1 MYREL
6 VVEFNIKK
14 DTTRQL
20 EDALM
25 KLKGQSGDMRA
36 LTNKLRKAENEIS
49 AIQGGLFNLVK
60 YTDPKDFEAATRD
73 LYRQFVKKE
82 KGGRAPSKASKKR
95 APPAEEKKETVSADD
110 SAGASSDGNGG
121 AGGGG
126 GGGVSM
132 GDGAAKEAARQRD
145 YMERTVHTLKKTLR
159 LAGDRMQRKS
169 KMSMDE
175 NTVLINEC
183 NMLRRENHRFRQRV
197 AEMESSIRGLENK
210 VRGPPGS
217 RGGMGVGER
226 VGSLLSQHSSRAS
239 VTGGGSRD
247 GPHGSGWGNTTP
259 SVDPRDMMASRG
271 GMSPAVGSG
280 RTDDAVQS
288 GGSAVLAGIQ
298 EGSTSGGVQLPR
310 PESQAQR
317 MRREVSTA
325 SAGGSQRVSTTLRS
339 VSTASLG
346 GSGVHNRPGR
356 SRGKIPGKVIRG
368 STRPIMEAATTRSK
382 VQGMLN
388 ELDDNNR
395 LIEMQRIEIGRLREQ
410 VQLMVNKDH
419 MGGMMMDGIGM
430 DGMRDSEIGP
440 GGIVIVH
447 TEGGVAG
454 SRPGSRGIAAGGAG
468 DNAGE
473 IPPAFVMGQSQS
485 QPHLEQRF

>member
-20 EDALM
+20 DDALM
-25 KLKGQSGDMRA
+25 KLKGQAGDMRT

-49 AIQGGLFNLVK
+49 SIQGGLFNLVK

-95 APPAEEKKETVSADD
+95 APAEEKKE
-110 SAGASSDGNGG
+110 SAGADETAGGNGDG
-121 AGGGG
+121 PSHSGGQGQG
-126 GGGVSM
+126 RGSVSM

-169 KMSMDE
+169 KMSMNE

-197 AEMESSIRGLENK
+197 AEMESTIRGLENK

-217 RGGMGVGER
+217 RGSMGVGR
-226 VGSLLSQHSSRAS
+226 GGVGGGILSPQLSMGS
-239 VTGGGSRD
+239 VTGGSNRE
-247 GPHGSGWGNTTP
+247 GPPGSGWGRKATP
-259 SVDPRDMMASRG
+259 SIDPRDLMASRG
-271 GMSPAVGSG
+271 GMSTAGGS
-280 RTDDAVQS
+280 RTDDAVQP

-298 EGSTSGGVQLPR
+298 EGSTSDTSGSVQLPR

-325 SAGGSQRVSTTLRS
+325 SAGGSQRISTTLRS

-410 VQLMVNKDH
+410 VQLMVNNDH
-419 MGGMMMDGIGM
+419 NGGMMMGIDG
-430 DGMRDSEIGP
+430 DGEIGP
-440 GGIVIVH
+440 GGIVVVH
-447 TEGGVAG
+447 TEGGLG
-454 SRPGSRGIAAGGAG
+454 EGRPESRGAMVGGQG
-468 DNAGE
+468 NGE
-473 IPPAFVMGQSQS
+473 QMPPAYVMGQSQS

>member
-20 EDALM
+20 DDALM
-25 KLKGQSGDMRA
+25 KLKGQAGDMKA
-36 LTNKLRKAENEIS
+36 LTNKLRKAENEIA

-82 KGGRAPSKASKKR
+82 KGGRPAPSKASKKR
-95 APPAEEKKETVSADD
+95 VPEEKKESASMD
-110 SAGASSDGNGG
+110 GKEGTASSDGQQGQRTSG
-121 AGGGG
+121 PI
-126 GGGVSM
+126 SM

-169 KMSMDE
+169 KMSMNE
-175 NTVLINEC
+175 NTLLINEC
-183 NMLRRENHRFRQRV
+183 NMLRRENHRYRQRV
-197 AEMESSIRGLENK
+197 AEMESTIRGLENK

-217 RGGMGVGER
+217 RGAINM
-226 VGSLLSQHSSRAS
+226 GSLPSQHSSRAS
-239 VTGGGSRD
+239 LTGGGSREAT
-247 GPHGSGWGNTTP
+247 GSAWGRKANP
-259 SVDPRDMMASRG
+259 SLDPRDMLSSHGGSRTEEATH
-271 GMSPAVGSG
+271 P
-280 RTDDAVQS
+280 

-298 EGSTSGGVQLPR
+298 EDSTGGGSTSSSVHLPR
-310 PESQAQR
+310 PESQMQR
-317 MRREVSTA
+317 IRREVSTA
-325 SAGGSQRVSTTLRS
+325 SAGGSQRVSTSLRS

-346 GSGVHNRPGR
+346 GSGVHSRPGR

-368 STRPIMEAATTRSK
+368 STRPIMEAAATRSK

-410 VQLMVNKDH
+410 VQLLMNKGH
-419 MGGMMMDGIGM
+419 AGGMEGLNGLADG
-430 DGMRDSEIGP
+430 DIGP
-440 GGIVIVH
+440 GGIVVVH
-447 TEGGVAG
+447 TDESLGAD
-454 SRPGSRGIAAGGAG
+454 RPGSRGTTASGVA
-468 DNAGE
+468 DM
-473 IPPAFVMGQSQS
+473 PPAFVMGQSHS
-485 QPHLEQRF
+485 QPHLEQRG